1 MWEASGGAWG
11 ISEAA
16 ISRQAHAGGHLESL
30 ADRLTGGSLASLI
43 THLVEEKR
51 MPREEIAVKERYRA
65 VSSELG
71 AAVAAGEI
79 TEEEA
84 KARWEAFE
92 EEAAANAR

>member
-1 MWEASGGAWG
+1 
-11 ISEAA
+11 
-16 ISRQAHAGGHLESL
+16 
-30 ADRLTGGSLASLI
+30 
-43 THLVEEKR
+43 